1 MLALKSA
8 ACIIKIILK
17 RGGNFVKTKRILVAG
32 LALATAVGTNAMI
45 FSPTFAVSNISIT
58 SPTKGSVETIEY
70 GDDGTYS
77 IKLKVKNN
85 SDTEQ
90 EIYNCYV
97 DQSATSPFVVDGSSA
112 SLTKIAA
119 NVEAE
124 SGCVFKLRATESGTP
139 NELGTYSGK
148 IGLRYRTTGTSEKNN
163 TNINF
168 SVKIDKKSL
177 EIPAPVDYVY
187 DGTVKQR
194 AFAPTIDENLI
205 TVSGKRD
212 SAIDRNEYKYTLT
225 LNDITHYQWDDGT
238 TDAIVGHWRILRASI
253 DPSVTMDD
261 WTYGEEANTPV
272 VEGNLGNGEET
283 YTYIDTTTGTES
295 ADVPTE
301 AGDYKVCVAIA
312 KTANYKEH
320 SKVCDEFTIE
330 KADLDLNLTME
341 DWVYGDEANEPVL
354 TGNIGGGKVT
364 YKYKSDKKVKETP
377 VNAGYYRV
385 CATVAETANYNSG
398 RACTSFNIERRP
410 ITVFIK
416 GKTST
421 FIYDGLEKSV
431 SGYTAEFS
439 EEEYADEI
447 DFNVNKNIFNVI
459 KATEVGTYTD
469 TLIDEDFTS
478 ETHRNFAVTFEVTPN
493 VLIIKEQ
500 PVAETTEFKTVST
513 SVAAPETGTFTNV
526 VKTTDDGSASA
537 TVAMAVITAITAC
550 GIAVAY
556 KARR

>member
-1 MLALKSA
+1 M
-8 ACIIKIILK
+8 
-17 RGGNFVKTKRILVAG
+17 
-32 LALATAVGTNAMI
+32 
-45 FSPTFAVSNISIT
+45 
-58 SPTKGSVETIEY
+58 
-70 GDDGTYS
+70 
-77 IKLKVKNN
+77 
-85 SDTEQ
+85 
-90 EIYNCYV
+90 
-97 DQSATSPFVVDGSSA
+97 
-112 SLTKIAA
+112 TKIAA

-187 DGTVKQR
+187 DGTIKQR
-194 AFAPTIDENLI
+194 AFTPTIDENLI

-212 SAIDRNEYKYTLT
+212 SATDRNEYKYTLT

-312 KTANYKEH
+312 KTANY
-320 SKVCDEFTIE
+320 
-330 KADLDLNLTME
+330 
-341 DWVYGDEANEPVL
+341 
-354 TGNIGGGKVT
+354 
-364 YKYKSDKKVKETP
+364 
-377 VNAGYYRV
+377 
-385 CATVAETANYNSG
+385 NSG

-478 ETHRNFAVTFEVTPN
+478 EIHRNFAVTFEVTPN

-513 SVAAPETGTFTNV
+513 SVATPETGTFTNV
-526 VKTTDDGSASA
+526 AKTTDDGSASV
-537 TVAMAVITAITAC
+537 TVAMAVIAAITAC

-556 KARR
+556 EARR